1 MFIITSKKYEFEC
14 PYTNSEFKKKFDRE
28 IKDYTYR
35 QLRKDFHLSD
45 LYYGKRNDNT
55 IEIHFHRFGKRDLD
69 NPMFVGSIGKGEN
82 KNSTKVE
89 GKFKRKTSNLIISL
103 LIIIFWLFVTIIGF
117 TQNLTAGIILT
128 AITCLAV
135 YIFFWDNN
143 TPQQIIEY
151 FSGYDTPLER
161 QEENTDALNK
171 NTK

>member
-14 PYTNSEFKKKFDRE
+14 PYTNSEFKKKFDHE

-35 QLRKDFHLSD
+35 QLRKDFHLTD
-45 LYYGKRNDNT
+45 LYYGKRNNNT

-82 KNSTKVE
+82 KSSTRVE
-89 GKFKRKTSNLIISL
+89 GKFKRKTSNLIVSL

-143 TPQQIIEY
+143 TPQKIKEY
-151 FSGYDTPLER
+151 FER
-161 QEENTDALNK
+161 YNMTFDNQDKNSDA
-171 NTK
+171 

>member
-14 PYTNSEFKKKFDRE
+14 MCSNDEFKKKFDHD
-28 IKDYTYR
+28 IKNYTYR
-35 QLRKDFHLSD
+35 QLRKDFHLTD
-45 LYYGKRNDNT
+45 LYYGKRNKDT

-89 GKFKRKTSNLIISL
+89 GKFRRKTSNLIVSL
-103 LIIIFWLFVTIIGF
+103 CIIIFWLFITVIGF

-143 TPQQIIEY
+143 TPQQIKEY
-151 FSGYDTPLER
+151 FERYDTPYER
-161 QEENTDALNK
+161 QEENTDA
-171 NTK
+171 

>member
-14 PYTNSEFKKKFDRE
+14 PYTNSEFKKKFDNE

-35 QLRKDFHLSD
+35 QLRKDFHLTD

-69 NPMFVGSIGKGEN
+69 NPMFVGSIGKGDNE
-82 KNSTKVE
+82 NSTKVS
-89 GKFKRKTSNLIISL
+89 GKFKRKTSNLIVSL
-103 LIIIFWLFVTIIGF
+103 FIIIFWLFITIIGF

-128 AITCLAV
+128 VITCLAV

-143 TPQQIIEY
+143 TPQQIKEY
-151 FSGYDTPLER
+151 FARYDTSSAN
-161 QEENTDALNK
+161 QNENSDA
-171 NTK
+171 

>member
-14 PYTNSEFKKKFDRE
+14 PYTNSEFKKKFDNE

-35 QLRKDFHLSD
+35 QLRKDFHLTD

-69 NPMFVGSIGKGEN
+69 NPMFVGSIGKGDNE
-82 KNSTKVE
+82 NSTKVS
-89 GKFKRKTSNLIISL
+89 GKFKRKTSNLIVSL
-103 LIIIFWLFVTIIGF
+103 FIIIFWLFITIIGF

-128 AITCLAV
+128 VITCLAV

-143 TPQQIIEY
+143 TPQQIKEY
-151 FSGYDTPLER
+151 FERYKTPYEHPK
-161 QEENTDALNK
+161 ENTDA
-171 NTK
+171 

>member
-14 PYTNSEFKKKFDRE
+14 PYTNSEFKKKFDNE

-35 QLRKDFHLSD
+35 QLRKDFHLTD

-69 NPMFVGSIGKGEN
+69 NPMFVGSIGKGDNE
-82 KNSTKVE
+82 NSTKVS
-89 GKFKRKTSNLIISL
+89 GKFKRKTSNLIVSL
-103 LIIIFWLFVTIIGF
+103 FIIIFWLFITIIGF

-143 TPQQIIEY
+143 TPQQIKEY
-151 FSGYDTPLER
+151 FARYDTPYER
-161 QEENTDALNK
+161 QEENTDA
-171 NTK
+171 